1 MGMGF
6 NFICE
11 KCGREYGYGVGIGFM
26 FPRAYEELI
35 KKVKKGKYGKEWKD
49 IANNT
54 ENVAIDAEE
63 YLYVC
68 PKCGSWKAEE
78 GLSLYIPKETKEP
91 KGDTNNE
98 PWAIGFDYSNA
109 SYVTSWDLKEH
120 YKLLKSYIHKCPKC
134 KTRMHKASSDELY
147 NVPCPKCGGNPI
159 PESVESFLWD

>member
-26 FPRAYEELI
+26 FPRVYEDLL

-49 IANNT
+49 LAKDT

-63 YLYVC
+63 YLYAC
-68 PKCGSWKAEE
+68 PKCGAWKTEE
-78 GLSLYIPKETKEP
+78 GLSLYIPKDAKEP
-91 KGDTNNE
+91 KNV
-98 PWAIGFDYSNA
+98 

-120 YKLLKSYIHKCPKC
+120 YKLLKNYIHKCPKC

-147 NVPCPKCGGNPI
+147 NVHCPKCGGKPI
-159 PESVESFLWD
+159 PESVDSFRWD